1 MFKKKFKNILILWL
15 LSLVLFFGS
24 SRALAQSEQI
34 YVLSLSWQKII
45 KDFWSKIFPSSDDS
59 YKEKYYELLQ
69 ELAKLKL
76 ALNQVKETEIINNRE
91 KYLPRLIEAEVLK
104 NDAYGYIYADKKIDT
119 SGTIVL
125 DKNWAL
131 VGKVNQVSKNYVVIS
146 SLNVPGIEF
155 NVMNIDGKLI
165 GLAKTISNSFIEIN
179 FVDPS
184 IEVKLNDFILTYGN
198 DSFPPGFVVGTVTK
212 INKTQLGQQL
222 IVKLAF
228 NLDSGK
234 VYFVK

>member
-119 SGTIVL
+119 LGTIVL

-131 VGKVNQVSKNYVVIS
+131 VGKVNQVSKNYVMIS

>member
-198 DSFPPGFVVGTVTK
+198 DSFPSGFVVGTVTK